1 MMKADYADASGKKRV
16 LCIAPRGQHLPLD
29 SAIYDIVQIDSP
41 ALGLN
46 RIGLEDFDLVV
57 VDSRSAEVPVLGV
70 LTDFLRRNRQRF
82 VMVVES
88 KPECAAAG
96 LTSTQVNL
104 PRLAEKVALMI
115 PA

>member
-1 MMKADYADASGKKRV
+1 MMKTDHTDASGKKRV

-29 SAIYDIVQIDSP
+29 SGIYDITQINSP

-57 VDSRSAEVPVLGV
+57 VDSRSAEAQVMGV

-88 KPECAAAG
+88 KTEGAAG